1 MTALSMVAG
10 VYMGCVHETIA
21 EDDWWHTD
29 RNIGRAF
36 FYSSAG
42 SICDGSIEK
51 NKSLRHFEMQEV
63 MIEGLGFR
71 V

>member
-1 MTALSMVAG
+1 MTALSVVAG
-10 VYMGCVHETIA
+10 VYMGFVHGSIA
-21 EDDWWHTD
+21 EDDWWHLE

-63 MIEGLGFR
+63 M